1 MRKLYRSIARARM
14 RKAGLRRI
22 NRQTIVPVTLTHISG
37 PVNLGSYFSR
47 NWKTWCLA
55 EAPMAGRRV

>member
-22 NRQTIVPVTLTHISG
+22 NRPLVIMAHSG
-37 PVNLGSYFSR
+37 PVNAGSFFAR
-47 NWKTWCLA
+47 NWRSYCLA
-55 EAPMAGRRV
+55 PKHKED